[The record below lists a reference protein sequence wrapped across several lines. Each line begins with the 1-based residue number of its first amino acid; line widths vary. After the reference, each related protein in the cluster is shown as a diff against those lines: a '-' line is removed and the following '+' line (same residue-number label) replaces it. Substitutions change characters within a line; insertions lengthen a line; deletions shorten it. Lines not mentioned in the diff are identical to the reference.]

1 MAADEI
7 SFRAPRGTRDLVPPE
22 SWAWQE
28 LSRLAQ
34 DSFERAGYAPVETP
48 AFEHTEVF
56 SRGVG
61 EASEVVHKQMY
72 TFSDQGGRSLTLRP
86 EGTAAVMRAVL
97 ERNLQRGPLPV
108 KLNYSSSMFRQ
119 ERPQKGRFRAFWQVG
134 IEAVGSLEPSIDA
147 EVIEVGHR
155 FLLDAE

>member
-1 MAADEI
+1 MPAES
-7 SFRAPRGTRDLVPPE
+7 SFTAPKGTYDVLPPE
-22 SWAWQE
+22 SWRWVEGA
-28 LSRLAQ
+28 RLAL
-34 DSFERAGYAPVETP
+34 DTFSRAGYAPVETP

-97 ERNLQRGPLPV
+97 ERNLQLGP
-108 KLNYSSSMFRQ
+108 
-119 ERPQKGRFRAFWQVG
+119 
-134 IEAVGSLEPSIDA
+134 
-147 EVIEVGHR
+147 
-155 FLLDAE
+155 